1 MGRLIAKILLFPF
14 RFVFGLIFGFFAVLL
29 EILIYPFRSFRH
41 FWRAVFASIVFA
53 IISFSLIFNLSYVYD
68 TYGLNNAICFF
79 TNSEENS
86 PAKKVVR
93 VIGDYSE
100 GSGFF
105 INDNSVITNY
115 HVIEGEPSP
124 KIILPNGE
132 LIIPTNLTHDPKLDL
147 ALLQVDSNHHDL
159 VMSLDGPDKYL
170 EKDLPVFA
178 YGYPMGTD
186 IRGEATMAKGH
197 YIATRDA
204 RRNTDGSLIQT
215 DIDLIEGMSGG
226 PLTDYCGQVVG
237 INTLGVAGLSMFI
250 PAFTASYSIYGF
262 TDTNITK
269 LDLRPEESPIKAVE
283 AFYSYLMLRRMAPA
297 YALLSSSYR
306 ANATYEEWT
315 SRFSD
320 ILSVQVVKTELVKG
334 EKDKV
339 FVKFVT
345 RNWVSDSIDLHFYEG
360 VWVTKLEDGVYRLTR
375 SMIKEIDDPPSDWDI
390 TGPEF

>member
-1 MGRLIAKILLFPF
+1 MGRYIVKILLLPF
-14 RFVFGLIFGFFAVLL
+14 RFVFGLIIGFFAVLL
-29 EILIYPFRSFRH
+29 EIIVYPFRSFRH

-53 IISFSLIFNLSYVYD
+53 IISFSLVFNLSYVYD
-68 TYGLNNAICFF
+68 TYGLNNAMCFF

-86 PAKKVVR
+86 PTKKVVR
-93 VIGDYSE
+93 IIGDYSE

-105 INDNSVITNY
+105 INDNNVITNY

-132 LIIPTNLTHDPKLDL
+132 LIIPTNLTHDPNLDL
-147 ALLQVDSNHHDL
+147 AMLKVDSNHHDL
-159 VMSLDGPDKYL
+159 VMSLDGPGRNL
-170 EKDLPVFA
+170 TKDLPVFA

-197 YIATRDA
+197 YIATRNA
-204 RRNTDGSLIQT
+204 KRNTYGSLIQT

-226 PLTDYCGQVVG
+226 PLTDYCGRVVG

-250 PAFTASYSIYGF
+250 PAFTASYSVYGF
-262 TDTNITK
+262 TDTKITK
-269 LDLRPEESPIKAVE
+269 LDLHPEESPIAAVD
-283 AFYSYLMLRRMAPA
+283 AFYSYLMLRRMTPA
-297 YALLSSSYR
+297 YDLLSKSYQE
-306 ANATYEEWT
+306 NATYDEWT

-320 ILSVQVVKTELVKG
+320 ILSVQIIKTELVKG

-339 FVKFVT
+339 FVKFIT
-345 RNWVSDSIDLHFYEG
+345 RNWVSDSIDLHYYEG
-360 VWVTKLEDGVYRLTR
+360 VWVTKLEEGVYRLTR
-375 SMIKEIDDPPSDWDI
+375 SMIKEVDNPPSDWDT